1 MGASATDQRPRS
13 SGRLVR
19 SPPSSMSTS
28 AVAISTAA
36 WTTATCGAN
45 ARAVEDCAAGE
56 GATESSGYAKIRVP
70 NDWWVDAG
78 ARLLLVVACGPVL
91 MVADMSK

>member
-1 MGASATDQRPRS
+1 
-13 SGRLVR
+13 
-19 SPPSSMSTS
+19 
-28 AVAISTAA
+28 
-36 WTTATCGAN
+36 
-45 ARAVEDCAAGE
+45 VEDCAAGE